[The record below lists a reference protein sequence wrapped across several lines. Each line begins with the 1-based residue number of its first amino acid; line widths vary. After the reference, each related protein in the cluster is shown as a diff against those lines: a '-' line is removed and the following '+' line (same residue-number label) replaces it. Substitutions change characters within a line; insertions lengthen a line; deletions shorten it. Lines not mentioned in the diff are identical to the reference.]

1 MINTVRSKPIA
12 VTLIFAFLLFIS
24 PNFLKAEDNT
34 SGNLIGFVY
43 GQDETTPLEGAVVKL
58 RNVSSG
64 AVYES
69 GKTDNLGIFKIEGIN
84 QGLYICGV
92 SVEDKDFNVPS
103 LIGIKAEE
111 TAKVSFSLKPQT
123 GVKDVNYA
131 AGFLAFFATPVG
143 IALIIAALGALVFG
157 IITLTGGE
165 DEVSPFRK

>member
-43 GQDETTPLEGAVVKL
+43 GQDETTPLEGAVVKI

-69 GKTDNLGIFKIEGIN
+69 SKTDNLGIFKIEGIN

-92 SVEDKDFNVPS
+92 SVEDQNFNVPS
-103 LIGIKAEE
+103 LIGIKADE

-131 AGFLAFFATPVG
+131 IPAFFLTPIG
-143 IALIIAALGALVFG
+143 IAAIIAATGA
-157 IITLTGGE
+157 IIYGLIKLLE
-165 DEVSPFRK
+165 KEEEVSPFRKK